1 MIGSFEKYA
10 DNDRTKSPLTTH
22 IIWPSPSLIFSFL
35 FFQIFSSNWS
45 KPDDMN
51 RKLASASCWN
61 SASLKKIEEISVVLA
76 ATMWTLLS
84 LRMNLALYGIN
95 RSIWFIFYLLLCYKS
110 RSWIW
115 MSNGKVSLIF
125 IFYYDF
131 KNLFLFFLFFKWK
144 IWSIFNLDILSI
156 IFCF

>member
-1 MIGSFEKYA
+1 MNLKTAGWWLRFKWKQLWLALSKSMLIMIVPSHHPHY
-10 DNDRTKSPLTTH
+10 LT
-22 IIWPSPSLIFSFL
+22 ISIFDFFFF

-45 KPDDMN
+45 KPDHMN

-61 SASLKKIEEISVVLA
+61 SASLRKIEEISVVLA

-95 RSIWFIFYLLLCYKS
+95 RSIWFIFYLLLCYKL

-115 MSNGKVSLIF
+115 TSNGKVSLTF

-131 KNLFLFFLFFKWK
+131 KKLLLFF
-144 IWSIFNLDILSI
+144 
-156 IFCF
+156 